1 MVDLV
6 VCIEEWQVGSLF
18 GVLGHLVVVGWS
30 GGLKAWQVV
39 MVIVVEKTVG
49 LSVVWQRDPRL
60 TRQCTHMIRDSD
72 GRHHVAVF
80 ECAIL
85 E

>member
-1 MVDLV
+1 VVDLV

-18 GVLGHLVVVGWS
+18 GFLGHLVVVGWS

-39 MVIVVEKTVG
+39 MVIVVEKFVG
-49 LSVVWQRDPRL
+49 LCVVWKRGLRL
-60 TRQCTHMIRDSD
+60 IHQCTHVIRVSD

>member
-6 VCIEEWQVGSLF
+6 VCIEEWQVVSLF

-39 MVIVVEKTVG
+39 MVIVVGKTVG
-49 LSVVWQRDPRL
+49 LSVVWRRGPRWIRL
-60 TRQCTHMIRDSD
+60 CTHMIRVSD
-72 GRHHVAVF
+72 GLHHVVVF